1 MLSEVLRA
9 ALTASACAALLY
21 NLFLDGA
28 LSPSS
33 SPSSPSHSSSLFS
46 SSSSVPS
53 VQASLPASAPR
64 YTLHL
69 VLPPS
74 FATWPAPASRAWLA
88 ALRAQDLPARETA
101 LWVVAWTRLPPH
113 AKQWMEDAA
122 SRYGRVLFHT
132 APPHL
137 GVAAVV
143 AAGLARSLAA
153 GASHHIVVRLWR
165 NTYCV
170 CLRVR
175 CGSHS
180 VPSILPLP

>member
-1 MLSEVLRA
+1 MLAAVLRT

-21 NLFLDGA
+21 SLFLDGA
-28 LSPSS
+28 LSPLSSPSSS
-33 SPSSPSHSSSLFS
+33 SPSSSFFS
-46 SSSSVPS
+46 SSSSLPS
-53 VQASLPASAPR
+53 VQASVPASAPR

-74 FATWPAPASRAWLA
+74 FASWPAPASRAWLA

-113 AKQWMEDAA
+113 AEQWMEEAA

-137 GVAAVV
+137 SVAAVV

-165 NTYCV
+165 NTYSVCV
-170 CLRVR
+170 LLSVV
-175 CGSHS
+175 SHLCTHHA
-180 VPSILPLP
+180 VP